1 LARGPNFPQFLLI
14 MNIKPLNDYVLIEPI
29 KYEEVTKGGIIIPD
43 TAREERAIKGKIVAV
58 GPGKINEKG
67 ERVPISVKEGQTVIF
82 KKYAP
87 DEIKIDD
94 QEYYFIREDDIMA
107 ILE

>member
-1 LARGPNFPQFLLI
+1 
-14 MNIKPLNDYVLIEPI
+14 MKIKPLHDYVLVEPI
-29 KYEEVTKGGIIIPD
+29 KQEEVTKGGIIIPE
-43 TAREERAIKGKIVAV
+43 TAREERAVKGKIIAV

-67 ERVPISVKEGQTVIF
+67 EKVPMSVKEGQIVLF

-94 QEYYFIREDDIMA
+94 KEYYFIREDDIMA
-107 ILE
+107 IIED

>member
-1 LARGPNFPQFLLI
+1 
-14 MNIKPLNDYVLIEPI
+14 MKIKPLHDYVLVEPI
-29 KYEEVTKGGIIIPD
+29 KQKEVTKGGIIIPE
-43 TAREERAIKGKIVAV
+43 TAREERAVKGKIIAV

-67 ERVPISVKEGQTVIF
+67 EKVPMSVKEGQIVLF

-94 QEYYFIREDDIMA
+94 KEYYFIREDDIMA
-107 ILE
+107 IIED